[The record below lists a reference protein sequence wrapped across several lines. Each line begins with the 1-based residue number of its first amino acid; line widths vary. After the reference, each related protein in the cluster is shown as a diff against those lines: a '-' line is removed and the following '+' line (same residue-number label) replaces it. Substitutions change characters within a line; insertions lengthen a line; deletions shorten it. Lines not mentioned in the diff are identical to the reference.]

1 MKLKFLGATKTVT
14 GSFSV
19 LETEKKRF
27 AVDCGLFQG
36 SKDIKARNYQE
47 FVIDP
52 KSLDFL
58 ILTHAHIDHSGLIPK
73 LCANGFNGP
82 IYCSHATEEL
92 AKVMLPD
99 SGYIQESEVER
110 KNRKL
115 KRADSPLLKPIYTT
129 QDAID
134 CLSQFKSI
142 NYDEKIVLD
151 EGIEVRLRDAGHIL
165 GSCIIEIWITEDD
178 KKIKLVFSGDL
189 GNTNQP
195 IIKDP
200 TIIENADYLI
210 LESTYG
216 DRCHKEMTMRRER
229 LREIID
235 ETMHRGGNLII
246 PSFAVERTQ
255 DLLYDLNILH
265 KQGQLYPGIDIYID
279 SPLAIAATQIFQKS
293 IEDYDLETRQLV
305 EEGYHPFSLPNLKFS
320 KTQQDSVQLNKINGN
335 TIIISASGMCD
346 AGRIKH
352 HLKHNL
358 WQPESTIL
366 FVGYQAEGTLGRK
379 ILDGDK
385 LVKIH
390 GEEVA
395 VKAEIKN
402 IEAYSAHAD
411 RNGILSWLKN
421 FVIPPRA
428 IFLIHGEE
436 QAQISLAEL
445 IKSELNLSVY
455 IPDWQEEFELK
466 PVNRE
471 GQKCDCEMSKAFQAE
486 RMYLEYRSKLQKS
499 FSEEWEKENYDKII
513 ALLNDLNAKTS

>member
-1 MKLKFLGATKTVT
+1 MKLKFLGAAKTVT
-14 GSFSV
+14 GSFFV
-19 LETEKKRF
+19 LETERNRF

-36 SKDIKARNYQE
+36 NKEVKNRNYQG
-47 FVIDP
+47 FLVDP
-52 KSLDFL
+52 KSIDFL

-73 LCANGFNGP
+73 LSTHGFKGP

-92 AKVMLPD
+92 VKVMLPD

-115 KRADSPLLKPIYTT
+115 KRAASPLLEPIYTAR
-129 QDAID
+129 DAVE
-134 CLSQFKSI
+134 CLSQFRSL
-142 NYDEKIVLD
+142 NYDEIISLG

-165 GSCIIEIWITEDD
+165 GSCIVELWVEEDG
-178 KKIKLVFSGDL
+178 KKMKLVFSGDL

-200 TIIENADYLI
+200 TIIESADYLI

-216 DRCHKEMTMRRER
+216 DRDHKGMTRRREQ
-229 LREIID
+229 LKEIID
-235 ETMHRGGNLII
+235 DTMRKGGNLII

-255 DLLYDLNILH
+255 DLLFDLHALR
-265 KQGQLYPGIDIYID
+265 KEGQLYPGIDIFID

-293 IEDYDLETRQLV
+293 IEDYDHETRQMV
-305 EEGYHPFSLPNLKFS
+305 EAGSHPLTLPNLKYS
-320 KTQQDSVQLNKINGN
+320 KTQQDSVQLNNIKGN

-358 WQPESTIL
+358 WRPESTIL
-366 FVGYQAEGTLGRK
+366 FIGYQAEGTLGRK
-379 ILDGDK
+379 ILEGQK

-395 VKAEIKN
+395 VKADIKN

-411 RNGILSWLKN
+411 RTGIMNWLKK
-421 FVIPPRA
+421 FMVKPRTV
-428 IFLIHGEE
+428 FLVHGEE
-436 QAQISLAEL
+436 QAQLSLAEL
-445 IKSELNLSVY
+445 IKSELNVPVY
-455 IPDWQEEFELK
+455 IPDWQEEVELT
-466 PVNRE
+466 PINRE
-471 GQKCDCEMSKAFQAE
+471 GRDEQKISKAIQAE
-486 RMYLEYRSKLQKS
+486 HMYLEYRSQLHKS
-499 FSEEWEKENYDKII
+499 FREEFEKENYDKII
-513 ALLNDLNAKTS
+513 QLFKDLNSKIG